1 MDWTQF
7 SISQSS
13 TGDAFRNIIKY
24 IINDKLYSNIV
35 VIYTSSIQI
44 HICTLNVYLCLFF
57 QIQINDKI
65 NTSRQINLMVVLFFL
80 ILFKN
85 LRRLLT
91 KILINLLRTTYQM
104 FKYTLITCVNKNLK
118 KTVSEREREREG
130 GLQTLGTK
138 TYALLLDAINF
149 KNNNFKGYAKSRM
162 ISFTY
167 YMKRCESPL
176 KNCSKSRCSLAV
188 VLIRKRTILGV
199 WVKVTCRL
207 CVIVKIARAS
217 KKLFLKP
224 AMCLAIVSLHNTL
237 SA

>member
-1 MDWTQF
+1 M
-7 SISQSS
+7 
-13 TGDAFRNIIKY
+13 
-24 IINDKLYSNIV
+24 
-35 VIYTSSIQI
+35 
-44 HICTLNVYLCLFF
+44 
-57 QIQINDKI
+57 
-65 NTSRQINLMVVLFFL
+65 
-80 ILFKN
+80 
-85 LRRLLT
+85 
-91 KILINLLRTTYQM
+91 
-104 FKYTLITCVNKNLK
+104 
-118 KTVSEREREREG
+118 
-130 GLQTLGTK
+130 GTK

-149 KNNNFKGYAKSRM
+149 KTNNFKGYAKSRM

>member
-1 MDWTQF
+1 
-7 SISQSS
+7 
-13 TGDAFRNIIKY
+13 
-24 IINDKLYSNIV
+24 
-35 VIYTSSIQI
+35 
-44 HICTLNVYLCLFF
+44 
-57 QIQINDKI
+57 
-65 NTSRQINLMVVLFFL
+65 MVVLFFL

-104 FKYTLITCVNKNLK
+104 FKYTLITCVYKNKN
-118 KTVSEREREREG
+118 SFRERGGEREREG

-149 KNNNFKGYAKSRM
+149 KTNNFKGYAKSRM